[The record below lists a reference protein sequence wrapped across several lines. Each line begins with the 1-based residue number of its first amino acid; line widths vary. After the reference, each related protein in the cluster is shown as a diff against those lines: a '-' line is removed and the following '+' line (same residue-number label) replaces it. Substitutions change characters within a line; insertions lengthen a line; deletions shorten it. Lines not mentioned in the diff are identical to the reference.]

1 MGSDGIDE
9 GWFKDLE
16 NKFNNHLQDYENFK
30 NQIFD
35 ILKNLQDQLNDKV
48 DYAWLSDLEKILMDR
63 MNDMIKQLA
72 NQFAPKSDT
81 KKALKMLE
89 KQLKNLLDIFMSK
102 QNNPDE
108 ENAMFSK
115 KPLGGFSCA
124 SCEKNLINL
133 QSKPPEYYTWN
144 RLPVRDPS
152 ERIARV
158 GQGFSRMLSNMKPET
173 AGKRYQ
179 GQSV

>member
-1 MGSDGIDE
+1 MGNDGIDE

-16 NKFNNHLQDYENFK
+16 NKLNNHLQDYENFK

-48 DYAWLSDLEKILMDR
+48 DYAWLSDLEKILMDW

-89 KQLKNLLDIFMSK
+89 K
-102 QNNPDE
+102 
-108 ENAMFSK
+108 
-115 KPLGGFSCA
+115 
-124 SCEKNLINL
+124 
-133 QSKPPEYYTWN
+133 
-144 RLPVRDPS
+144 
-152 ERIARV
+152 
-158 GQGFSRMLSNMKPET
+158 
-173 AGKRYQ
+173 
-179 GQSV
+179 

>member
-1 MGSDGIDE
+1 
-9 GWFKDLE
+9 
-16 NKFNNHLQDYENFK
+16 
-30 NQIFD
+30 
-35 ILKNLQDQLNDKV
+35 
-48 DYAWLSDLEKILMDR
+48 MDR

-102 QNNPDE
+102 SNNPDE

-133 QSKPPEYYTWN
+133 
-144 RLPVRDPS
+144 
-152 ERIARV
+152 
-158 GQGFSRMLSNMKPET
+158 
-173 AGKRYQ
+173 
-179 GQSV
+179 